1 MITNMT
7 NEEALEYYKEELA
20 KSRCKH
26 DKQVFRG
33 LVRKYQKLVDEGK
46 ANQESK
52 VTKNG

>member
-1 MITNMT
+1 MGAMT
-7 NEEALEYYKEELA
+7 NEETLEYYKDQLA

-46 ANQESK
+46 SNKESK
-52 VTKNG
+52 IKK